1 MKAQRVLQ
9 IVIVIGIALTLI
21 GCGLDAEKGA
31 NYTLVGSG
39 GGNPPGIGDTRV
51 TLSIGDYDNLHLL
64 YPDVPD
70 TANVY
75 GMGTMFYEWDPD
87 SAMQTMVYLCEWVD
101 VDHLEIVRLV
111 NSGYWLG
118 VALYVDGRTI
128 TEEITI
134 RDTVLVHTYYESS
147 PPYVHSYASFALARD
162 QATDSVV
169 VLKGVDNRE
178 QMASVR
184 VVYDGWSE
192 TCPEP
197 ELNGPPASINYPAYV
212 ESNLTWGQRSRM
224 YWQPTEQA
232 YAKWF
237 RVLSVSGQTN
247 THNLAITVDGQAP
260 YERTWGI
267 YIGATELWHKF
278 WPNPEDPWFLFLFGI
293 NQNGSVNQGPDNRT
307 GWTG

>member
-1 MKAQRVLQ
+1 MAQKVLQ
-9 IVIVIGIALTLI
+9 IIITISIVLTLI

-31 NYTLVGSG
+31 DYSLVGPG
-39 GGNPPGIGDTRV
+39 GGGIPPGIGDTHI

-75 GMGTMFYEWDPD
+75 GIGNTFHEWTGQIG
-87 SAMQTMVYLCEWVD
+87 SMVYLCEWSQIQN
-101 VDHLEIVRLV
+101 LQINRLI
-111 NSGYWLG
+111 NTGYWYT

-128 TEEITI
+128 TEEIAI
-134 RDTVLVHTYYESS
+134 RDSTLWNTKYEDAA
-147 PPYVHSYASFALARD
+147 PYVHPFACYALARD
-162 QATDSVV
+162 QVTDSVV
-169 VLKGVDNRE
+169 VLRDVDNRNL
-178 QMASVR
+178 MASIR

-197 ELNGPPASINYPAYV
+197 ELNGPPASINYPAFV

-224 YWQPTEQA
+224 YWQPAEQA

-247 THNLAITVDGQAP
+247 THNLAITVDGQTP
-260 YERTWGI
+260 YERTWGV

-278 WPNPEDPWFLFLFGI
+278 WPNPGDPWFMYLLGV

-307 GWTG
+307 SWTG